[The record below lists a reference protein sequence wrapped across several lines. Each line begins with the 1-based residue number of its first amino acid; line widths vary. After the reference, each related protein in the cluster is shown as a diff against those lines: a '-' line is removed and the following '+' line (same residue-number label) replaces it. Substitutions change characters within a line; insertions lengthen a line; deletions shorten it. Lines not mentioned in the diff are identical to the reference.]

1 MIGKKLA
8 AILFGLLMLGMPLTV
23 GSVSAAEG
31 SVTVI
36 LVSDN
41 AADKAIAEYLANE
54 TGAVIV
60 TTTWGVYDPNVTA
73 EIMSYAPDEV
83 IIIGGPDA
91 VVDEY
96 VADLEELNINVERWG
111 GQNRYE
117 TNLMVMEQARVK
129 FQLQFNGSV
138 IAPGN
143 DSLAIQ
149 NALQLAV
156 QNGAVIVYVNKST
169 NVTGVMERFQVK
181 TATVVKTQASERVME
196 HVKEQL
202 RECNCTAMEV
212 QANVTKETVL
222 QLMVQVQERLKTIE
236 RMANETNSTQLMQ
249 QVRVMEMTMEKA
261 NQALQAG
268 NYAEAY
274 RLMLGLQVRTEFG
287 LKTAN
292 GEIKAMMERGEKVA
306 LEHEMAKLEA
316 QISVMERAGID
327 VGSINTLMEGLK
339 VAVQNGQYDEAKE
352 LMNQIKAMI
361 KDAYRKGRQDIKDSA
376 QKTHG
381 MGSSRP

>member
-1 MIGKKLA
+1 MMGKKVA

-54 TGAVIV
+54 TGAVMV

-96 VADLEELNINVERWG
+96 VTDLEELNITVERWG

-117 TNLMVMEQARVK
+117 TNLMVMEGAKVK
-129 FQLQFNGSV
+129 FKLEFNNSV
-138 IAPGN
+138 LVAGN
-143 DSLAIQ
+143 DTLAIQ
-149 NALQLAV
+149 NALQLAL
-156 QNGAVIVYVNKST
+156 QKGAMIIYVNESS
-169 NVTGVMERFQVK
+169 NVTKLMEK
-181 TATVVKTQASERVME
+181 LEIKEAAMVKTQASERVVE
-196 HVKEQL
+196 HVREQL
-202 RECNCTAMEV
+202 RECNCTATEV
-212 QANVTKETVL
+212 QVNVTKETVL

-236 RMANETNSTQLMQ
+236 KMANETNSTALTE

-268 NYAEAY
+268 NYTDAY
-274 RLMLGLQVRTEFG
+274 QMVLELQVRTEFS
-287 LKTAN
+287 LKAAN
-292 GEIKAMMERGEKVA
+292 GEMRMAIKNCEKAA
-306 LEHEMAKLEA
+306 LEREMGKLEA
-316 QISVMERAGID
+316 QISVMEKAGID
-327 VGSINTLMEGLK
+327 VSAINALMEQLK
-339 VAVQNGQYDEAKE
+339 VAIQNGQYDEARGF
-352 LMNQIKAMI
+352 MNQIKAMI
-361 KDAYRKGRQDIKDSA
+361 KEAYQNGRQAIRDSA

>member
-1 MIGKKLA
+1 MMGEKVL
-8 AILFGLLMLGMPLTV
+8 AILLGLLMVATSV
-23 GSVSAAEG
+23 TFSNVSAST

-41 AADKAIAEYLANE
+41 AADKAVAEYLANV
-54 TGAVIV
+54 TGAVVV

-91 VVDEY
+91 VVEQY
-96 VADLEELNINVERWG
+96 VADLEELGITVERWG

-117 TNLMVMEQARVK
+117 TNFIVMEQARIK
-129 FQLQFNGSV
+129 FRLQFSGSV
-138 IAPGN
+138 IVAGN
-143 DSLAIQ
+143 DSLAIR
-149 NALQLAV
+149 NALQIAV

-169 NVTGVMERFQVK
+169 NVTGVMGRFQVK
-181 TATVVKTQASERVME
+181 TATMVGTPASERVME

-202 RECNCTAMEV
+202 RECNCTAEEV
-212 QANVTKETVL
+212 QVNITKETVL
-222 QLMVQVQERLKTIE
+222 QLMVQVRERVRAIE
-236 RMANETNSTQLMQ
+236 EIANETNSTQLMQ

-268 NYAEAY
+268 NCTYAY
-274 RLMLGLQVRTEFG
+274 QLMLELQV
-287 LKTAN
+287 KTQFSL
-292 GEIKAMMERGEKVA
+292 KVA
-306 LEHEMAKLEA
+306 NSEMRIAMKNSEKIALEREMAKLQA
-316 QISVMERAGID
+316 QVSVMERAGIN
-327 VGSINTLMEGLK
+327 VTEINSLMEQLR
-339 VAVQNGQYDEAKE
+339 VAIQNGQYEQARQ

-361 KDAYRKGRQDIKDSA
+361 REAYQNGRRSIRESA
-376 QKTHG
+376 QRTPG